1 LKILCGGYIFSV
13 TPSGLKYLNFVKL
26 LLDKLKLLFCIGT
39 RPEAIKMAP
48 VIHEFIDQGAL
59 VEVCL
64 TGQHRELLNPVIEWF
79 KLPAHY
85 NLELMSP
92 DQQLNK
98 LASKI
103 IHSID
108 IVLEHSKPDLI
119 FVQGDTTTASMAA
132 LSSFHRKIKIAHI
145 EAGLRTQNLKSPFP
159 EEMNRQLISRIADF
173 HFAPTER
180 AVTNLS
186 NEGITENVTVTGNTV
201 VDALIWSRKKL
212 SNGISNTFITTWEKK
227 IKSNS
232 NWILV
237 TMHRRENFGQG
248 LAALVKS
255 ASEIVNQTG
264 SQIIWPIHPNPNIK
278 DSIPDDLMNHSK
290 IHIVEPLDY
299 PSMIWLM
306 SKVSLIISD
315 SGGIQEEAPSFGVP
329 VIVTRETTERMEG
342 LEQGTSFLIGKND
355 DLTQMAKNLLNGN
368 KSQKAPNPYGDG
380 QASKRIVAYIN
391 QYFS

>member
-1 LKILCGGYIFSV
+1 M
-13 TPSGLKYLNFVKL
+13 FV
-26 LLDKLKLLFCIGT
+26 IGT

-64 TGQHRELLNPVIEWF
+64 TGQHRELLNPLLEWF
-79 KLPAHY
+79 NLPVHY
-85 NLELMSP
+85 NLDLMSP
-92 DQQLNK
+92 GQQLNN

-108 IVLEHSKPDLI
+108 MALERSKPDLI

-132 LSSFHRKIKIAHI
+132 LSAFHRKIKIAHI

-159 EEMNRQLISRIADF
+159 EEMNRQIISRMTDF
-173 HFAPTER
+173 HFAPTKR
-180 AVTNLS
+180 AVINLK
-186 NEGITENVTVTGNTV
+186 NEGITKNVILTGNTV
-201 VDALIWSRKKL
+201 VDALTWSKKKL
-212 SNGISNTFITTWEKK
+212 SDGISNTFITTWEKK

-255 ASEIVNQTG
+255 ALEIVDQTC

-278 DSIPDDLMNHSK
+278 DSIPDDLFNHSK
-290 IHIVEPLDY
+290 IYLIEPLNY

-329 VIVTRETTERMEG
+329 VIVTRETTERVEG
-342 LEQGTSFLIGKND
+342 FEQGTSFLFGKND
-355 DLTQMAKNLLNGN
+355 DLTQMAKNLLKEN

>member
-1 LKILCGGYIFSV
+1 
-13 TPSGLKYLNFVKL
+13 
-26 LLDKLKLLFCIGT
+26 
-39 RPEAIKMAP
+39 MAP
-48 VIHEFIDQGAL
+48 VIHEFIDQGAW

-64 TGQHRELLNPVIEWF
+64 TGQHRELLNPLLEWF
-79 KLPAHY
+79 KLPVHY
-85 NLELMSP
+85 NLDLMSP
-92 DQQLNK
+92 DQQLNN

-108 IVLEHSKPDLI
+108 MVLERSKPDLI

-132 LSSFHRKIKIAHI
+132 LSAFHRKIKIAHI

-173 HFAPTER
+173 HFAPTEK
-180 AVTNLS
+180 AVTNLN
-186 NEGITENVTVTGNTV
+186 NEGIIENIILTGNTV
-201 VDALIWSRKKL
+201 VDALIWSKKKL
-212 SNGISNTFITTWEKK
+212 SDGISNTFIANWEKK

-248 LAALVKS
+248 LAALIKS
-255 ASEIVNQTG
+255 ALEIVDQTG

-278 DSIPDDLMNHSK
+278 NSIPTEVIHNPK
-290 IHIVEPLDY
+290 IHIVEPLAY

-306 SKVSLIISD
+306 SRVNLIITD
-315 SGGIQEEAPSFGVP
+315 SGGLQEEAPSFGVP
-329 VIVTRETTERMEG
+329 VIVTRETTERVEG
-342 LEQGTSFLIGKND
+342 FEQGTSFLFQKND
-355 DLTQMAKNLLNGN
+355 DLTQMTKNLINGN